1 MTASIKLS
9 ISYRQPAAGHQYS
22 QKNYEVE
29 FLFFKFHIR
38 FRVQSEYLPS
48 KRSTPPVSC
57 LWNSGCLKVLIDV
70 KHNFEVCTELGHAPT
85 LPTSTTRAE
94 IWKLA
99 KKCVVQI
106 LNILKEMYFQI
117 KSFKTLYLVRT
128 TLLLKNDI
136 LTI

>member
-57 LWNSGCLKVLIDV
+57 LWNSGCLKVLINV
-70 KHNFEVCTELGHAPT
+70 KHNFEVCTELGHAPS
-85 LPTSTTRAE
+85 LPTSAARAE
-94 IWKLA
+94 ISKLA
-99 KKCVVQI
+99 KKSNSISSNFIYSKRNVLSNKV
-106 LNILKEMYFQI
+106 F
-117 KSFKTLYLVRT
+117 
-128 TLLLKNDI
+128 
-136 LTI
+136 